1 MSEVGELVEDPGG
14 GEVRRGSF
22 ILILSPVLR
31 VVQYPLRTAPLL
43 VFPAHSAKGGASGDA
58 GSLRCSRVTAN
69 GEPRA
74 ELPLHPGPKRD
85 WPAPALPPGSAV
97 SPLEGGSSGHGRKA
111 DRHRNKGRRKVK
123 HCWSLGGGRSLRLR
137 NMLPRGSAE
146 GGRGPCLLL
155 VLGVLPL
162 HCLLADTLD
171 GCGHVVIGKESGT
184 LTSKNYPGTYP
195 NDTFCERRIKVPEG
209 KKLHIK
215 FGDLDIESHEC
226 ESSYLKVFDG
236 SSELESVNHCGVL
249 ANSPSE
255 IYLKSNEA
263 TIRFKSGSHVS
274 GRGFLLSF
282 TSSDHPDLVTCLEK
296 SNHFAESEFSRYCPA
311 GCRDVVGT
319 ISGDHLEGYRDTS
332 LLCKAAIHAGVI
344 ADEQGGRINVTQ
356 HKGIGRYEGV
366 LANGILSVDG
376 SLSDRRFMF
385 NSYGCSTPQLTEFGV
400 NSSGGITATSSWQS
414 TNANGEVVKW
424 TPAGALF
431 QNQGPSWASSRNTD
445 GEWLEIDL
453 GERKRITGII
463 TKGSTK
469 RDFIFYV
476 QSYKVQFSKEGLKW
490 KTYKDAPGSVEKVF
504 SGNDNFLSD
513 ARNSFLRPIV
523 ARYMRIVPHSWHQRI
538 ALKVELLGCRLTQG
552 NASSAQPMLQ
562 KPTYSSG
569 ISLLDEDRTTTEHI
583 PSEGRDLGNATS
595 ADPLL
600 KKTSQ
605 RLPTPLV
612 NNDQTIRNRI
622 PYGESDSGNPT
633 SANPLIQKPDHILN
647 TLEINEDRT
656 FTEPIPSEE
665 SDLGL
670 KVAIIVAP
678 AILSLLLLIGGICAC
693 ATLRKKKTQGSALGL
708 SKAQETGCWKQI
720 KQPFARQQSTEFT
733 ISYSNDKD
741 TVQKLDLVTCDMAD
755 FQLPLMVGTDT
766 VTRKGSTFKPLDT
779 EMKDQIG
786 RAEIENHYD
795 FPHRAS
801 RHEYALPLMNQEPE
815 YATPIIERH
824 TKWENTFTCESGYK
838 VPVLATS
845 PQLNIA
851 LIGISSLKDSA
862 GGDYKSLQS
871 TKNSEGEYDRPKVI
885 QNMAAVGDSSDY
897 QKPQLNLATDDG
909 YASPRDCLK
918 PISHTSVISA

>member
-1 MSEVGELVEDPGG
+1 M
-14 GEVRRGSF
+14 
-22 ILILSPVLR
+22 
-31 VVQYPLRTAPLL
+31 
-43 VFPAHSAKGGASGDA
+43 
-58 GSLRCSRVTAN
+58 
-69 GEPRA
+69 PR
-74 ELPLHPGPKRD
+74 
-85 WPAPALPPGSAV
+85 PPGSQEA
-97 SPLEGGSSGHGRKA
+97 G
-111 DRHRNKGRRKVK
+111 
-123 HCWSLGGGRSLRLR
+123 
-137 NMLPRGSAE
+137 RGS
-146 GGRGPCLLL
+146 CLLL

-162 HCLLADTLD
+162 HCLLADTLAD
-171 GCGHVVIGKESGT
+171 GCGHMVIGKESGT
-184 LTSKNYPGTYP
+184 LASKNYPGTYP
-195 NDTFCERRIKVPEG
+195 NDTFCERRIKVPQG

-215 FGDLDIESHEC
+215 FGDLDIESHDC
-226 ESSYLKVFDG
+226 ESSYFKIFDG
-236 SSELESVNHCGVL
+236 SSELESVNHCGL
-249 ANSPSE
+249 MTNSPSE
-255 IYLKSNEA
+255 IYLESNEA
-263 TIRFKSGSHVS
+263 TVRFKSGSHVS

-311 GCRDVVGT
+311 GCRDIPGT
-319 ISGDHLEGYRDTS
+319 VSGDHLEGYRDTS

-366 LANGILSVDG
+366 LANGITSVDG
-376 SLSDRRFMF
+376 SLSDRRFVF
-385 NSYGCSTPQLTEFGV
+385 TSNGCSTPQLTEFGV
-400 NSSGGITATSSWQS
+400 NSSSRITASSSWES
-414 TNANGEVVKW
+414 TNANGEVVRW

-431 QNQGPSWASSRNTD
+431 QNQGPSWASNRNTN

-453 GERKRITGII
+453 GERRRITGIV

-490 KTYKDAPGSVEKVF
+490 KTYKDTPGSDEKIF
-504 SGNDNFLSD
+504 SGNDNFLSG

-523 ARYMRIVPHSWHQRI
+523 ARYMRIVPYSWHQRI

-552 NASSAQPMLQ
+552 IAPSAQPTLQ
-562 KPTYSSG
+562 KPIYSSG
-569 ISLLDEDRTTTEHI
+569 ISLVAEDRTRTEPIHSGGI
-583 PSEGRDLGNATS
+583 DFGNATS
-595 ADPLL
+595 ANPMLQ
-600 KKTSQ
+600 KPSQ
-605 RLPTPLV
+605 SSPTTLV
-612 NNDQTIRNRI
+612 NNDETIPKLI
-622 PYGESDSGNPT
+622 FYEESDTGTPT
-633 SANPLIQKPDHILN
+633 SANPLLQKPN
-647 TLEINEDRT
+647 QVVTTLEINEDRS

-678 AILSLLLLIGGICAC
+678 AILSLLLLIGGIFAC
-693 ATLRKKKTQGSALGL
+693 ATLRKKKTQGSGIGL
-708 SKAQETGCWKQI
+708 NKAKETGCWKQI

-733 ISYSNDKD
+733 ISYCNDKD

-795 FPHRAS
+795 YPHRAS

-824 TKWENTFTCESGYK
+824 TKREKAFATVSGYK
-838 VPVLATS
+838 VPVLAAT
-845 PQLNIA
+845 PQLNIP
-851 LIGISSLKDSA
+851 LIGISSLKDTA

-871 TKNSEGEYDRPKVI
+871 ARNSEGEYDRPKII
-885 QNMAAVGDSSDY
+885 QNTAAVDDSSDY
-897 QKPQLNLATDDG
+897 QKPQLNLAVDDG

-918 PISHTSVISA
+918 PISHASVIGV